1 MRSMFLAV
9 AAALTLSAGVLAQSD
24 LPKRMQD
31 TRHNFQFTNAAVPDM
46 LKLVGMSADV
56 DVRYQV
62 TGEPMPMS
70 NVAFKDASAA
80 DVLVF
85 LVRAA
90 DLKYTVIDDKT
101 IVVTA
106 APITPQK

>member
-31 TRHNFQFTNAAVPDM
+31 TRDILQFKDAAVPDM
-46 LKLVGMSADV
+46 LKLLGGSVDV

-62 TGEPMPMS
+62 TGEPMKMPD
-70 NVAFKDASAA
+70 VHFKDASVA
-80 DVLVF
+80 DIFVF

-106 APITPQK
+106 AK

>member
-1 MRSMFLAV
+1 MRSVFLAV
-9 AAALTLSAGVLAQSD
+9 AAAFTLSAGVLAQSD

-31 TRHNFQFTNAAVPDM
+31 TQHNFQFKDAAVPDM

-56 DVRYQV
+56 EVRYQV
-62 TGEPMPMS
+62 TGEPMKMG
-70 NVAFKDASAA
+70 NVNFKDTSVA
-80 DVLVF
+80 DVFAF

-90 DLKYTVIDDKT
+90 DLRYTVIDDKT

-106 APITPQK
+106 SQ